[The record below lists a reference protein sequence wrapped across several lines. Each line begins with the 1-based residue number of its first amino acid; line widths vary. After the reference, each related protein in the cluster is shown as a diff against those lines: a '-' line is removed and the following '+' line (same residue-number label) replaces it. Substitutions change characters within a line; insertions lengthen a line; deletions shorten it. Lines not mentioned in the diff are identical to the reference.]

1 MRSRQSRYVAG
12 FIGDINILEGTVS
25 TSLEGA
31 TFAGPEFSDPI
42 PVEGEDLV
50 SGPAALAIRPEKLRI
65 ALDEPPGEAGL
76 AKVTGRVWDI
86 GYLGDVSIFHV
97 RLSDEVC
104 EGEPEDPSV
113 PIMRATI
120 ANTTRL
126 VERPIAW
133 NDQVWLSWDKTAGVV
148 LTQ

>member
-1 MRSRQSRYVAG
+1 
-12 FIGDINILEGTVS
+12 
-25 TSLEGA
+25 
-31 TFAGPEFSDPI
+31 
-42 PVEGEDLV
+42 VEGEDLV

-104 EGEPEDPSV
+104 EGEPEDPSI